1 VRERQKKV
9 RVGSGAFSFPRA
21 LQCGGHRKAVM
32 KRILSL
38 YNVAS
43 ISHWSPLGDPETR
56 TICKNWASSRGNATT
71 PRHTHTHTHTRSH
84 TTTCGGMVFSFH
96 HVGSGDHTGQQV
108 TLSTEHFPARFSC
121 NPDLEHQSCLYLPR
135 ARTMDVCR
143 YTLFIACWGWIDS
156 RASTHCR
163 QRVYPLG

>member
-1 VRERQKKV
+1 MLQ
-9 RVGSGAFSFPRA
+9 AF
-21 LQCGGHRKAVM
+21 LIGHLWEIQRPGQFARTGPQVEAM
-32 KRILSL
+32 LLPQDTHTHR
-38 YNVAS
+38 
-43 ISHWSPLGDPETR
+43 HTHTH